1 MGYFIK
7 PYTTYSRQRVKNTF
21 AYRLEALEKQMI
33 TYKNL
38 KDKIVKVISFERGA
52 LLNLQSVCASYI

>member
-1 MGYFIK
+1 
-7 PYTTYSRQRVKNTF
+7 VKNTF